1 MFRFTIRDVLL
12 FTTIVALGM
21 GWGLE
26 RRQSIRLRHD
36 TAVIENEVQQ
46 SRVVIKNLYE
56 DLDKINQEL
65 SQHGL
70 TLSWSSKLRTYIQT
84 LDRSNQ

>member
-12 FTTIVALGM
+12 LTTIVALGM
-21 GWGLE
+21 GWALE
-26 RRQSIRLRHD
+26 RRQSTRLRHD
-36 TAVIENEVQQ
+36 AAVIEYEVQQ

>member
-1 MFRFTIRDVLL
+1 
-12 FTTIVALGM
+12 
-21 GWGLE
+21 
-26 RRQSIRLRHD
+26 
-36 TAVIENEVQQ
+36 
-46 SRVVIKNLYE
+46 VIKNLYE